1 MDGAIHNRS
10 FPVTVRT
17 SRHSASVF
25 PLSASLQGG
34 IFTGIKAQILAQAAT
49 LTSFGASTG

>member
-1 MDGAIHNRS
+1 M
-10 FPVTVRT
+10 TVRT